1 MIPVKGLEIVGITDV
16 GRTRAR
22 NEDAIDWDAEIG
34 LAILADGLGGH
45 NAGDVASAL
54 AVASIKAELQ
64 QARYQRAGQAPLHGR
79 DGADSDATGD
89 YAALVAESVRHAN
102 RALYETVQ
110 REPRYAGMGTTVV
123 LALFADHLVTISH
136 VGDSRAYRLRRGQLE
151 QLTVDH
157 SLVQEL
163 LRTGYLTEEEAR
175 VSEHRNVITRAL
187 GIDPEVEPDVE
198 QYRVEPEDIYLL
210 CSDGLSNLLSE
221 ESISVGLA
229 SAGTDMLQAARELVS
244 MANERGGY
252 DNISV
257 ILVRV
262 GS

>member
-1 MIPVKGLEIVGITDV
+1 MIPVEGLEIVGITDV
-16 GRTRAR
+16 GRIRTR
-22 NEDAIDWDAEIG
+22 NEDAIDWDAAIG
-34 LAILADGLGGH
+34 LAVLADGLGGH
-45 NAGDVASAL
+45 NAGNVASAL
-54 AVASIKAELQ
+54 AVASIKTELQ
-64 QARYQRAGQAPLHGR
+64 QARYQRAGQAPVQGR
-79 DGADSDATGD
+79 DGADSDQAGD
-89 YAALVAESVRHAN
+89 DAALVAESVYHAN

-187 GIDPEVEPDVE
+187 GIDREVEPDVE
-198 QYRVEPEDIYLL
+198 QYRVELGDIYLL

-221 ESISVGLA
+221 EAISAGLA
-229 SAGTDMLQAARELVS
+229 SAATDMLQAARELVN

>member
-1 MIPVKGLEIVGITDV
+1 MTPTEGLEIVGITDV
-16 GRTRAR
+16 GRARAR
-22 NEDAIDWDAEIG
+22 NEDAIDWDTAIG
-34 LAILADGLGGH
+34 LAVLADGMGGH

-54 AVASIKAELQ
+54 AVASIKTEMQHLLS
-64 QARYQRAGQAPLHGR
+64 GQATVQDR
-79 DGADSDATGD
+79 DGAESDLAARD
-89 YAALVAESVRHAN
+89 AALVAETVRRAN

-110 REPRYAGMGTTVV
+110 REPRYAGMGTTMV
-123 LALFADHLVTISH
+123 LALFADDLVTISH

-163 LRTGYLTEEEAR
+163 LRNGYLTEEEAR

-187 GIDPEVEPDVE
+187 GIDPEVELDIQQHYVE
-198 QYRVEPEDIYLL
+198 LGDIYLL
-210 CSDGLSNLLSE
+210 CSDGLSNLLSDE
-221 ESISVGLA
+221 EISTGLG
-229 SAGTDMLQAARELVS
+229 SAGPDMLQAARELVR

-257 ILVRV
+257 ILVRI